1 MRVYFVDFWKGFDA
15 NDNFFIHRLRGLG
28 LDVCLDSERPEYLFC
43 SSFGHAHLRY
53 TDCVKIYFT
62 GENDVPDFNWY
73 DYAMAFHP
81 LSFGDRYLRFPLYVL
96 YKGFEGLSEKCF
108 DASTALD
115 RKFCNFV
122 YSNARWADP
131 FRDRF
136 FRELSKYKKIDSGG
150 RHLNN
155 IGGPVAD
162 KMTFIRDYKFTIA
175 FENSALPG
183 YTTEK
188 LMEPMV
194 VNSLPIYWGNP
205 CVEDDFNERSFIRV
219 RSEVDM
225 KRAIEEIIRL
235 DTDDDA
241 YLVKLSEPWTLPDM
255 RPADW
260 LARLDAFL
268 LSIFKQSPEE
278 ARRCTEYGFARLYRQ
293 KVRKRE
299 KWMRLFYF
307 ISKG

>member
-1 MRVYFVDFWKGFDA
+1 M
-15 NDNFFIHRLRGLG
+15 
-28 LDVCLDSERPEYLFC
+28 
-43 SSFGHAHLRY
+43 
-53 TDCVKIYFT
+53 
-62 GENDVPDFNWY
+62 PDFNWY
-73 DYAMAFHP
+73 DYAMGFHA

-299 KWMRLFYF
+299 RINRLFF
-307 ISKG
+307 WRK